1 MKMNNFQTNSV
12 AMYSTNQ
19 NVNNVFKALL
29 FMVVVALFALTPE
42 FAHAGLAAAQSGA
55 QTFLNDIQPVIRI
68 VCIIGVIFC
77 GLAYMNEW
85 VDNRKLFKI
94 CAGLVII
101 ASATELVNLL
111 W

>member
-1 MKMNNFQTNSV
+1 MNNFQTNSV

-19 NVNNVFKALL
+19 KVNTVFKALL
-29 FMVVVALFALTPE
+29 LMFVVALFALAPE
-42 FAHAGLAAAQSGA
+42 FAHAGLGKAESGA
-55 QTFLNDIQPVIRI
+55 QKFLTDIQPIIRI

-94 CAGLVII
+94 CAGIVII
-101 ASATELVNLL
+101 ASASELVTLL

>member
-1 MKMNNFQTNSV
+1 MNNFQTNSV

-19 NVNNVFKALL
+19 KVNTVFKALL
-29 FMVVVALFALTPE
+29 LMFVVALFALAPE
-42 FAHAGLAAAQSGA
+42 FAHAGLGKA
-55 QTFLNDIQPVIRI
+55 QTGVQKFLTDIQPIIRI
-68 VCIIGVIFC
+68 VCVIGVIFC

-94 CAGLVII
+94 CAGLIII
-101 ASATELVNLL
+101 ASANDLVTLL

>member
-1 MKMNNFQTNSV
+1 MNDFHTNYAISMNQTPAISLKVMRLMALIAIV
-12 AMYSTNQ
+12 AM
-19 NVNNVFKALL
+19 FA
-29 FMVVVALFALTPE
+29 FMPE
-42 FAHAGLAAAQSGA
+42 FAHAGLGKAQSGA
-55 QTFLNDIQPVIRI
+55 QSFLNDIQPIIRI